1 MNEQK
6 RFLNKGRP
14 LKSPIRDN
22 IELLLSHLGKMEGY
36 LLYKVYLEVFGEVNI
51 RSIYYHLKK
60 GCEIGLFEIKE
71 IKEEKGEHS
80 WGNYSRKVW
89 YGLAKKNSREI
100 STELAKRID
109 DALKIV
115 EKQD

>member
-22 IELLLSHLGKMEGY
+22 IELLLSYLKRIDGY
-36 LLYKVYLEVFGEVNI
+36 SLYKIYLEVFGDANI

-80 WGNYSRKVW
+80 WGKYSRKVW
-89 YGLAKKNSREI
+89 YGLAKNNNKKLNP
-100 STELAKRID
+100 ELAKRID
-109 DALKIV
+109 EALKII
-115 EKQD
+115 EG